1 MADFIRVEQ
10 GEGWAEIVLNRP
22 DRRNSLIPPLAGEVT
37 QALEGLQ
44 QEEAV
49 QSILLRGEG
58 GYFCSGI
65 DLKAL
70 QADPPP
76 DWSGKQVGDVRTMHL
91 ALFNCR
97 KPIIGAFEK
106 FGINA
111 GAALAF
117 ACDILISGETAF
129 LQIGEIQ
136 QGANIPMNA
145 AWLKIKTSETV
156 AARLALYG
164 DRVPGP
170 ELLKLGLVTEVVA
183 DDQVV
188 ARCRAVAARI
198 ASFPP
203 GASQNIIKSL
213 RSQRGIDDADAFFPS
228 GGGNNA
234 LLTAAQVRS

>member
-49 QSILLRGEG
+49 QSSLLRGEG

-97 KPIIGAFEK
+97 KPII
-106 FGINA
+106 
-111 GAALAF
+111 LS
-117 ACDILISGETAF
+117 LIH
-129 LQIGEIQ
+129 I
-136 QGANIPMNA
+136 
-145 AWLKIKTSETV
+145 
-156 AARLALYG
+156 
-164 DRVPGP
+164 
-170 ELLKLGLVTEVVA
+170 
-183 DDQVV
+183 
-188 ARCRAVAARI
+188 
-198 ASFPP
+198 
-203 GASQNIIKSL
+203 
-213 RSQRGIDDADAFFPS
+213 
-228 GGGNNA
+228 
-234 LLTAAQVRS
+234 

>member
-1 MADFIRVEQ
+1 MGEFVRVEA
-10 GEGWAEIVLNRP
+10 GEGWGEIVLNRP
-22 DRRNSLIPPLAGEVT
+22 ERRNALIPPLAGEVT
-37 QALEGLQ
+37 QALEDLQ
-44 QEEAV
+44 ADDAV

-76 DWSGKQVGDVRTMHL
+76 DWKGKPVGDVRTMHL
-91 ALFNCR
+91 GLFNCS

-117 ACDILISGETAF
+117 ARDILISGETAF

-145 AWLKIKTSETV
+145 AWLKIKTSEQV

-170 ELLKLGLVTEVVA
+170 ELLRLGLATEVVP

-188 ARCRAVAARI
+188 ARCREVAARI

-203 GASQNIIKSL
+203 GASSNVVESL
-213 RSQRGIDDADAFFPS
+213 RAQRGIDDPDAFFPK

-234 LLTAAQVRS
+234 LLTASQVRG